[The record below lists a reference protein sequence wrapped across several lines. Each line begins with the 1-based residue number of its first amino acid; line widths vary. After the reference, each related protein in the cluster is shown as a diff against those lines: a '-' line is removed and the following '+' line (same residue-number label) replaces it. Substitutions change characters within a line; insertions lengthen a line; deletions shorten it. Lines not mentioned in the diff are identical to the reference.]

1 MENFKKPLVVSVLLA
16 VLFVA
21 GVVRWLPRHQ
31 GAERATPRA
40 HSVGRPIS
48 ASGTLRQ
55 KTAHE
60 IVLSFAGDCTFGAVN
75 GDGGAGRF
83 PSVYRRSGRKDYP
96 FALVKPWFL
105 SDDLSV
111 ANFECTLTNASVMA
125 NKQWHFKGAAQYAS
139 IFPAGSVE
147 AVSLANNHSFDYLQA
162 GFDDTVANFSHARV
176 PVFYQ
181 NTPYVTTLHGIQVVI
196 IGDCTVVGENTT
208 KLDGVS
214 ARVNGEIKRYKKPGN
229 VVIVMMHWGSELDT
243 RPKLWQQTM
252 GRHFID
258 TGADA
263 VVGAHPHV
271 VQGIELYKGRYIA
284 YSLGNFA
291 FGGNSLA
298 RYPDTFILRLRF
310 GVGGGKTSAGEAS
323 IVPCWTTSSHVRNE
337 AGVLRNNYQPKPVFG
352 VTADRTAALVNERS
366 AGLKYGV
373 KRIRYWRSPPSPQFW
388 GSRRGAEKAA
398 PGYFLTPPELG
409 AGGTSLYPGSA
420 STAWSISSCVL

>member
-1 MENFKKPLVVSVLLA
+1 MKKLKKPLVVSALLA
-16 VLFVA
+16 VLLVA
-21 GVVRWLPRHQ
+21 GVVLRLPRHREAEHAVP
-31 GAERATPRA
+31 GAY
-40 HSVGRPIS
+40 SVGRPKS

-55 KTAHE
+55 KTAPE
-60 IVLSFAGDCTFGAVN
+60 IVLSFAGDCTFGTVN

-83 PSVYRRSGRKDYP
+83 PSVYRRSGRLDYP

-105 SDDLSV
+105 NDDLSV
-111 ANFECTLTNASVMA
+111 VNFECTLTNAAKTA

-147 AVSLANNHSFDYLQA
+147 AVGLSNNHSFDYLQA
-162 GFDDTVANFSHARV
+162 GFNDTVANLRHAHV
-176 PVFYQ
+176 PTFYQ
-181 NTPYVTTLHGIQVVI
+181 NAPYVTTLQGVQVVI

-214 ARVNGEIKRYKKPGN
+214 ERVTSEIKRYKRPDN
-229 VVIVMMHWGSELDT
+229 VAIVMMHWGSELDT
-243 RPKLWQQTM
+243 VPKAWQQTM

-258 TGADA
+258 AGADA

-298 RYPDTFILRLRF
+298 RYPETFILRLRF
-310 GVGGGKTSAGEAS
+310 GIGGRRPNVREAS
-323 IVPCWTTSSHVRNE
+323 IVPCWTTSSQVKNA
-337 AGVLRNNYQPKPVFG
+337 AGVLRNDYQPKPVFG
-352 VTADRTAALVNERS
+352 GIADRTISLVLQRS

-373 KRIRYWRSPPSPQFW
+373 KRIRYRRSPPSPQFW
-388 GSRRGAEKAA
+388 GSRTRRSAA
-398 PGYFLTPPELG
+398 RLFPY
-409 AGGTSLYPGSA
+409 SL
-420 STAWSISSCVL
+420 